1 MAQFMIDITLPLDPN
16 AEFFALIP
24 LQRAHVDKL
33 MERGILLAY
42 SLSFDRSRLWM
53 ILNAAN
59 ETEAEELLSKFPMRR
74 YFEPTIHP
82 LMFHN
87 SSHTIPL
94 KVSLN

>member
-1 MAQFMIDITLPLDPN
+1 MTQFMIDISLPAEPN

-33 MERGILLAY
+33 MERGVLLAY
-42 SLSFDRSRLWM
+42 SLSLDRSRLWM
-53 ILNAAN
+53 ILNASDEA
-59 ETEAEELLSKFPMRR
+59 EAEELLSKFPMKR
-74 YFEPTIHP
+74 YFEATIHP

>member
-1 MAQFMIDITLPLDPN
+1 MQFLIDISLPAAPN
-16 AEFFALIP
+16 AEFFAMIP

-33 MERGILLAY
+33 MEGGTLLAY
-42 SLSFDRSRLWM
+42 SLSSDRTRLWM
-53 ILNAAN
+53 IVNG
-59 ETEAEELLSKFPMRR
+59 ESQAEVMEILSKFPMRR

-87 SSHTIPL
+87 TSQTIPL